1 MRPASTSS
9 TFLPSCPR
17 RCLPA
22 CDHGGLR
29 RGDDRALPDGRDAR
43 DPAGGEEQLLV
54 RGLVL
59 VAMAVC
65 GTVYSGIDA
74 SRRRGDPGMS
84 RAIEL
89 ALTYQ
94 RHSDLLKKVRLARS
108 ELRSAREQIDR
119 HRSEPLDQIPVL
131 DEKARSA
138 LLAGC
143 DSAARSALTRRVT
156 AAASAGDP
164 DRFLLRAS
172 AGSCR
177 ALQRG
182 QGAAAHQRGS
192 RGAHRRPGR
201 PRPGPGAGG
210 GQRNVDAS
218 PGERARRG
226 DGRGTDRRSARRRF
240 AGSYWAGRRGR
251 GRSGQARE

>member
-1 MRPASTSS
+1 VNVLGRAGRLLKSS
-9 TFLPSCPR
+9 VGTVL
-17 RCLPA
+17 A
-22 CDHGGLR
+22 
-29 RGDDRALPDGRDAR
+29 
-43 DPAGGEEQLLV
+43 PAG
-54 RGLVL
+54 
-59 VAMAVC
+59 
-65 GTVYSGIDA
+65 
-74 SRRRGDPGMS
+74 DPRPGF
-84 RAIEL
+84 

-182 QGAAAHQRGS
+182 RGAAAHQRGLAGLTGELADLGLALEQAEDS
-192 RGAHRRPGR
+192 ATWMQVRASALHEVMAAGPTGDQLEDGPRAPAGLDAEVEARLARLASDLRRPV
-201 PRPGPGAGG
+201 P
-210 GQRNVDAS
+210 
-218 PGERARRG
+218 
-226 DGRGTDRRSARRRF
+226 
-240 AGSYWAGRRGR
+240 
-251 GRSGQARE
+251 